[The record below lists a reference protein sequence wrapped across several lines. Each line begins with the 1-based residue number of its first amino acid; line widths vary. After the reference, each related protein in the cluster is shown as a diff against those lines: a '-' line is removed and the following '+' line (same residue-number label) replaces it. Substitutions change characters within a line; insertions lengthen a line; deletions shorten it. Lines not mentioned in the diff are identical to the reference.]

1 VDYTTLAESTF
12 TLDAEQLEGDRSTGA
27 GDVIDDRTV
36 SLITR
41 ENRVALA
48 QGTPTLVEAPTLGA
62 DRRGVDVPLL
72 FVLQAHPE
80 CVFTWAR
87 LIVDFAPTPGVV
99 INDLSPRGV
108 EDIAV
113 EIETKVGVGLEFSL
127 AAKAVDVKASPEVAR
142 KRNVYLPTLTAA
154 GAGFHKGY
162 WDFMAKA
169 GDYLYADK
177 ELRLLLTA
185 PNDSPVRAR
194 ITVRAKVRF
203 RGVARLIPLL
213 ARVARGGY
221 DIELIG
227 LPAASEP
234 TADA

>member
-1 VDYTTLAESTF
+1 MDYTTLAESTF
-12 TLDAEQLEGDRSTGA
+12 TLDTEQLEADRSTST

-48 QGTPTLVEAPTLGA
+48 QGTPTLIATPTLGA

-72 FVLQAHPE
+72 FVLHAHPE
-80 CVFTWAR
+80 CAFTWAR

-99 INDLSPRGV
+99 INDMSPRGV

-113 EIETKVGVGLEFSL
+113 EIETKIGVGLEFSL
-127 AAKAVDVKASPEVAR
+127 VAKAVDVKASPEIAR
-142 KRNVYLPTLTAA
+142 KRNVYLPTMTAS
-154 GAGFHKGY
+154 GAGFYKGY

-169 GDYLYADK
+169 GDYLHADK

-203 RGVARLIPLL
+203 RGAARVVPLL
-213 ARVARGGY
+213 ARVARGEY
-221 DIELIG
+221 DVELIG
-227 LPAASEP
+227 LAAVSEP
-234 TADA
+234 TTDA